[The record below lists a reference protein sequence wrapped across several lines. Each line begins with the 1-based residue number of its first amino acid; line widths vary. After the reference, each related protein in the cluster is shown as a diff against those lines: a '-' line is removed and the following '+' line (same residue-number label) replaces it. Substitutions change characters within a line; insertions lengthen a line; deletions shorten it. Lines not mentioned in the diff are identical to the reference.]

1 MKYVFGILII
11 ALGTLLVIKTEW
23 FVNNFG
29 RSDWAEEHMGSGGS
43 HLFYKL
49 VGIAGIFLSLMG
61 MTGLLGEVILK
72 WFGKLFGL

>member
-11 ALGTLLVIKTEW
+11 VLGTLLVIKTEW

-29 RSDWAEEHMGSGGS
+29 RSEWAEQHMGSGGS

-49 VGIAGIFLSLMG
+49 VGIVFILGSLMA
-61 MTGLLGEVILK
+61 MTGLLGEILIGT
-72 WFGKLFGL
+72 FGKLFGL